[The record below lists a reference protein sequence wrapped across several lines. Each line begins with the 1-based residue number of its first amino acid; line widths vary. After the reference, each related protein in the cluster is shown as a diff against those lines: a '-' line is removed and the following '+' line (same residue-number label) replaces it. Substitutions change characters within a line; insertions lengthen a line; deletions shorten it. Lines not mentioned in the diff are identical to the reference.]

1 MTPIRDELT
10 RPELL
15 AFVQGL
21 AQEPEAWQHLVRHRP
36 DRRTYAEIKREPRVG
51 IWVICWMDDHD
62 TGFHDHDISAGAVA
76 VVEGRLRE
84 ERLTIGGA
92 PQVLEYGP
100 GEAFDFAAS
109 DIHRMSHASG
119 GPAVSLHAYSPPLW
133 RMGAYAVQPSGVITR
148 TSVSYAE
155 ELRPPEPPPG
165 EDEPDP
171 RALRPAPARD
181 RATSQG

>member
-1 MTPIRDELT
+1 VTPIRDELT

-15 AFVQGL
+15 AFVHEL
-21 AQEPEAWQHLVRHRP
+21 AARPDEWEHLVRHRP
-36 DRRTYAEIKREPRVG
+36 ERRTYEEIKREPRVG

-76 VVEGRLRE
+76 VVRGRLRE
-84 ERLTIGGA
+84 ERLAIGTE
-92 PQVLEYGP
+92 PLVREYGP

-109 DIHRMSHASG
+109 DIHRMSHAGG

-133 RMGAYAVQPSGVITR
+133 RMGAYSVGSTGALTR

-155 ELRPPEPPPG
+155 ELRPF
-165 EDEPDP
+165 DP
-171 RALRPAPARD
+171 V
-181 RATSQG
+181 S

>member
-1 MTPIRDELT
+1 MLERDELT

-15 AFVQGL
+15 AFVRRL
-21 AQEPEAWQHLVRHRP
+21 ADEPEAWRHLVSHQP

-76 VVEGRLRE
+76 VVEGLLRE
-84 ERLTIGGA
+84 ERLAIGGE
-92 PQVLEYGP
+92 PQVTEYGA

-119 GPAVSLHAYSPPLW
+119 GPAVSIHAYSPPLW
-133 RMGAYAVQPSGVITR
+133 RMGAYSIEPSGVLTR
-148 TSVSYAE
+148 RSVSYAE
-155 ELRPPEPPPG
+155 ELRPLEPQPQDRHV
-165 EDEPDP
+165 E
-171 RALRPAPARD
+171 RPARD
-181 RATSQG
+181 PDPATLQGR